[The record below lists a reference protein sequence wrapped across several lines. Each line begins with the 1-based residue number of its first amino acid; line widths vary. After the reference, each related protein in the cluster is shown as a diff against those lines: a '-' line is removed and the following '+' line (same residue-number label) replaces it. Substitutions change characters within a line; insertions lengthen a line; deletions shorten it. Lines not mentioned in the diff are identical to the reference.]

1 MVTALEYDQAFT
13 SFVHFVDEAIFLI
26 DAARPAS
33 GKIEPE
39 RFRLP
44 HPFKGVSHGITQQF
58 IDSFDRALVRMLPIE
73 VILPRLQSFLL

>member
-1 MVTALEYDQAFT
+1 MVTTLEYDQGFA

-33 GKIEPE
+33 DKIEPE

-44 HPFKGVSHGITQQF
+44 GY
-58 IDSFDRALVRMLPIE
+58 
-73 VILPRLQSFLL
+73 